1 MGFELPCFDFGGGNR
16 RAVFLF
22 LADERDEWS
31 SESNVKILNVLKLF
45 IINLFNYDLA
55 LIYLTHTKRNTN
67 IRGVS

>member
-1 MGFELPCFDFGGGNR
+1 MGFELACFDFGGGER
-16 RAVFLF
+16 RAVILF

-31 SESNVKILNVLKLF
+31 SESNVKILNVFELF

-55 LIYLTHTKRNTN
+55 LIYPTYMKRNTN